1 MLLKMKDPSSMY
13 SMTVQNL
20 LSENESTVIEHFK
33 LLLQMEIHRMQESG
47 SKELEEFRVYFHFL
61 VR

>member
-1 MLLKMKDPSSMY
+1 MY